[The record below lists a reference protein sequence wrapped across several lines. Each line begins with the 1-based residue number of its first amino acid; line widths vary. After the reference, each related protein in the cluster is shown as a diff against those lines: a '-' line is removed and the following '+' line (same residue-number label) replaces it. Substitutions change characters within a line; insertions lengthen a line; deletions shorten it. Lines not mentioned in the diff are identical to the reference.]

1 MENYATF
8 LAIVGAVTLSYL
20 FVYKLLPIL
29 EGERK

>member
-1 MENYATF
+1 MENLTTW
-8 LAIVGAVTLSYL
+8 LAVIGAVRVSYL